1 MRRKRRNYFVDRD
14 FQGRQMAMTMVLM
27 LIISLATGW
36 IVWATTYT
44 VIIEEIGDKVRV
56 DEVLLQLGG
65 ILLARVSL
73 VIVAIA
79 CLATVA
85 VMFVMHRIA
94 GPLYRV
100 KRQMSEVASGKVP
113 ASMKFRTGDEFQG
126 LSRAL
131 DAAIN
136 KLSEISRENGGLKE
150 KAAVSLA
157 KAKTL
162 LESEDTQVPEVK
174 KELEN
179 VQVCAEKL
187 KVLAV
192 PPDETDKEPA

>member
-1 MRRKRRNYFVDRD
+1 MKRKRRNYFVDRD

-44 VIIEEIGDKVRV
+44 VIIEEIGDRVRV
-56 DEVLLQLGG
+56 DELLLNLGG

-73 VIVAIA
+73 TIVAIA

-100 KRQMSEVASGKVP
+100 RRQMREIAEGKIPV
-113 ASMKFRTGDEFQG
+113 SVKFRSRDEFQD

-131 DAAIN
+131 DAAVN
-136 KLSEISRENGGLKE
+136 KMAEMCRENTGLRE
-150 KAAVSLA
+150 ECIVSLA

-162 LESEDTQVPEVK
+162 LGSGDAQIPEVK
-174 KELEN
+174 KEMEKMQL
-179 VQVCAEKL
+179 CLEKL
-187 KVLAV
+187 KLLEI
-192 PPDETDKEPA
+192 PGKGEKESG